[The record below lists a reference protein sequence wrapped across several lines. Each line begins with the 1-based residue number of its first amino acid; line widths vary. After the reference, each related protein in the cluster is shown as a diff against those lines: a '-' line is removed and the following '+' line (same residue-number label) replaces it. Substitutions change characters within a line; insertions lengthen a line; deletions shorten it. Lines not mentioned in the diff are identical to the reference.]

1 MFKGHWSRP
10 GYNLANVDIQSDA
23 PRERLAKMP
32 ANANGGAKIFFEHAN
47 QSLFMGLTRLF
58 FPIGE
63 LPMSGVLPIGTPLGD
78 KNSISVNKCTRN
90 HVCIVHFVDSTGD
103 KRICARKVFF

>member
-1 MFKGHWSRP
+1 
-10 GYNLANVDIQSDA
+10 
-23 PRERLAKMP
+23 
-32 ANANGGAKIFFEHAN
+32 
-47 QSLFMGLTRLF
+47 
-58 FPIGE
+58 
-63 LPMSGVLPIGTPLGD
+63 VLPIGTPLGD